1 MWVLSGLFI
10 IAEVEVATQHC
21 NQLGGIFEG
30 VDADQDR
37 VVPQEDEA

>member
-1 MWVLSGLFI
+1 MWVAAGLFT

-21 NQLGGIFEG
+21 NQLSGIFEG

-37 VVPQEDEA
+37 VVP